1 MNKLITIALALLIGL
16 AMLPIIDNLVTD
28 TQTTPYEI
36 TFTMTDADGITHD
49 LSDDDFD
56 YILDNI
62 DSITNATTLNDVD
75 ADPQPYLSAGT
86 ISILFAE
93 DELVGTLQLDFVA
106 VDRSITDANGD
117 LLIAVGEQD
126 LTVYFDIPVDS
137 VLITLTDLLPIVFV
151 VILVTGTVL
160 YIKSKQN

>member
-36 TFTMTDADGITHD
+36 TFTLTDADGITHD

>member
-1 MNKLITIALALLIGL
+1 
-16 AMLPIIDNLVTD
+16 
-28 TQTTPYEI
+28 
-36 TFTMTDADGITHD
+36 MTDADGITHD

>member
-126 LTVYFDIPVDS
+126 LTVYFEIPVDS